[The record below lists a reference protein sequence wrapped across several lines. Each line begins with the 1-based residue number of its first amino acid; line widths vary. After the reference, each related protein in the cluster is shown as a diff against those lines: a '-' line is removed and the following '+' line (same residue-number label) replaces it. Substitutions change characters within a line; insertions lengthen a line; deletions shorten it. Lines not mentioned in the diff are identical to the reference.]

1 MRLTAF
7 LKCVAP
13 AALLIGVPAAAQ
25 DVVRTTTPVP
35 NHPLTLQ
42 DVISLA
48 QQRGLTAQAA
58 ENARDAARYRDRA
71 FGARLF
77 PQLSMDGTTPNY
89 YKSISPVIQPDGS
102 TIYLPRGESQSSLNM
117 TLSQPIP
124 ALGARAF
131 VRSGASR
138 IQPLTQ
144 GGSYWQSTPFLV
156 GVQQDLFK
164 PRTYLWEKREQDIR
178 ADLAERIYFE
188 SREDVAARAAG
199 AYFDLYAAQVAEA
212 NAINNAA
219 VNDSLYI
226 ISKGR
231 YEVGKIG
238 ENDLLQS
245 ELAVLRARASA
256 DAARLESE
264 RSLAAL
270 RLELNL
276 EPGAPVSIAPPPP
289 AVQMTVDPALAVAE
303 AKRNRSVT
311 SDVELRR
318 VQARRR
324 VTEARYNNSFGAT
337 LTATMGYNQTAS
349 LFEDSYRTP
358 LQQRAF
364 QLEVAM
370 PLFQW
375 GAGRADVHGARSE
388 QAQVANLAER
398 SERELEHEAYFGA
411 RSYGQAMRQLEISAK
426 ADTVATRRFIAAKDR
441 YVIGRIG
448 IDNLYIAQNEKDA
461 ALLNYVQ
468 AVRGYWLSYYRLRR
482 LTLYD
487 FERTKRID

>member
-1 MRLTAF
+1 MRFTAF
-7 LKCVAP
+7 LKSVAP
-13 AALLIGVPAAAQ
+13 AALLIASPVVAQ
-25 DVVRTTTPVP
+25 DVVRTTAPVP

-42 DVISLA
+42 EVIALA
-48 QQRGLTAQAA
+48 QERGLSAQAA

-71 FGARLF
+71 FGARLL
-77 PQLSMDGTTPNY
+77 PQLSMDGTTPDY
-89 YKSISPVIQPDGS
+89 SKSISPVIQPDGS
-102 TIYLPRGESQSSLNM
+102 TIYLPRGQSQSSLNM

-124 ALGARAF
+124 VLGARAF
-131 VRSGASR
+131 VRSGATR

-144 GGSYWQSTPFLV
+144 GESYWQSTPFIV

-178 ADLAERIYFE
+178 ADLAERTYLE

-199 AYFDLYAAQVAEA
+199 AYFDLYAAQVSEA

-245 ELAVLRARASA
+245 ELATLRARASV
-256 DAARLESE
+256 DAAKLESE
-264 RSLAAL
+264 RSLASL

-276 EPGAPVSIAPPPP
+276 EVGAPVEIAPPPP

-318 VQARRR
+318 VQAR
-324 VTEARYNNSFGAT
+324 
-337 LTATMGYNQTAS
+337 
-349 LFEDSYRTP
+349 
-358 LQQRAF
+358 
-364 QLEVAM
+364 
-370 PLFQW
+370 
-375 GAGRADVHGARSE
+375 
-388 QAQVANLAER
+388 
-398 SERELEHEAYFGA
+398 
-411 RSYGQAMRQLEISAK
+411 
-426 ADTVATRRFIAAKDR
+426 
-441 YVIGRIG
+441 
-448 IDNLYIAQNEKDA
+448 
-461 ALLNYVQ
+461 
-468 AVRGYWLSYYRLRR
+468 
-482 LTLYD
+482 
-487 FERTKRID
+487 